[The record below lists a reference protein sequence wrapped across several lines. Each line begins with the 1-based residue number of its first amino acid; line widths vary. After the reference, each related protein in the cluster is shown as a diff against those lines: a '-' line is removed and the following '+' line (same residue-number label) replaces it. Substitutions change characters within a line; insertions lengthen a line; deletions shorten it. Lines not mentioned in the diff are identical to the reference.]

1 MDLIHCSLD
10 AYVIIQSW
18 WRLLTPRRE
27 QANARNTHAMS
38 LDGIDRILFVV
49 IFAHFCSHKKKL
61 NVASDIL
68 YMRDVGK
75 EK

>member
-38 LDGIDRILFVV
+38 LDSIDSNLFCGD
-49 IFAHFCSHKKKL
+49 ITHFCSHKKKL